1 MFMKLQIS
9 FDLTDIEKAVD
20 LAKAV
25 DQYADIFE
33 IGMVLIYKYGISA
46 VQEFRNAFPYKKII
60 VDTKIVD
67 RAKESVG
74 IFGQLHIDMITVMAG
89 ATKDTIQ
96 TVCAYAQDT
105 KMKTILDLLDTNSIG
120 QSAMDAKAFGI
131 DGLVIHNTQ
140 DESDSMQLVEKWEM
154 VRGNTQLP
162 IFIGGKLNRDFL
174 PIIHSL
180 KPDGIIVG
188 SAILKAADPQAEAAF
203 FYEEC
208 QK

>member
-1 MFMKLQIS
+1 MKLQIS
-9 FDLTDIEKAVD
+9 FDLTDIEKAIE

-33 IGMVLIYKYGISA
+33 IGMVLIYKYGINA
-46 VQEFRNAFPYKKII
+46 VQQFREVFPYKKII

-67 RAKESVG
+67 RPKESVA
-74 IFGQLHIDMITVMAG
+74 IFSQLHIDMITVMAG
-89 ATKDTIQ
+89 ASKDTIQ
-96 TVCAYAQDT
+96 SVSAYAQDA
-105 KMKTILDLLDTNSIG
+105 KIKTVLDLLDTNSIG
-120 QSAMDAKAFGI
+120 QSAMDAKTFGV

-140 DESDSMQLVEKWEM
+140 NETDSILLVEKWEM

-162 IFIGGKLNRDFL
+162 IFIGGKLNREFL
-174 PIIHSL
+174 PIIHTL

-208 QK
+208 QR

>member
-1 MFMKLQIS
+1 MKLQIS
-9 FDLTDIEKAVD
+9 FDLTDIDKAID
-20 LAKAV
+20 LAKVV

-33 IGMVLIYKYGISA
+33 IGMVLIYKYGISS
-46 VQEFRNAFPYKKII
+46 VQQFREAFPYKKIV

-67 RAKESVG
+67 RPKESVS

-96 TVCAYAQDT
+96 SVSAYAQDA

-120 QSAMDAKAFGI
+120 QAAMDAKTYGV
-131 DGLVIHNTQ
+131 DGLVIHNTHEEV
-140 DESDSMQLVEKWEM
+140 DPMQLTEKWEM

-188 SAILKAADPQAEAAF
+188 SAILKASDPQAEAAF
-203 FYEEC
+203 FYEAC